1 MLCIGQ
7 NKPRKALEYLE
18 RCDLKEFDFEN
29 KTSDQALYS
38 VKASALMKLNRY
50 EDVIAMTDGLGFR
63 VKQHEIS
70 TRRWQSLYF
79 LGKIDQVEKELGDYL
94 RTAKPNSYG
103 LLIPSISIF
112 RAAQLQG
119 DTTSMAK
126 VYRQFKQYI
135 QGWDERAM
143 EKTFL
148 KFAYAVMM
156 YRAKDNIEEAERLL
170 QQNLPVVDRPR
181 RIHQLGLLYAATGR
195 ETKANEI
202 IGQILATENEFNSGI
217 IRYYIAKIEAEL
229 GHKEKSVDYLRQSIA
244 RGNEY
249 REDLYQFDGDLGNLL
264 DYPPFIELVTPK
276 E

>member
-1 MLCIGQ
+1 M
-7 NKPRKALEYLE
+7 
-18 RCDLKEFDFEN
+18 
-29 KTSDQALYS
+29 
-38 VKASALMKLNRY
+38 
-50 EDVIAMTDGLGFR
+50 
-63 VKQHEIS
+63 
-70 TRRWQSLYF
+70 
-79 LGKIDQVEKELGDYL
+79 
-94 RTAKPNSYG
+94 
-103 LLIPSISIF
+103 
-112 RAAQLQG
+112 
-119 DTTSMAK
+119 
-126 VYRQFKQYI
+126 
-135 QGWDERAM
+135 
-143 EKTFL
+143 
-148 KFAYAVMM
+148 
-156 YRAKDNIEEAERLL
+156 

-217 IRYYIAKIEAEL
+217 IRYYVAKIEAEL